1 MNLPLLANRSWRMRC
16 SRVVFGDGDGDGI
29 GVSGDGVGVD
39 GVDGVGFVDAAVNGD
54 FGVMA
59 ASNTLR

>member
-1 MNLPLLANRSWRMRC
+1 MRC

-29 GVSGDGVGVD
+29 GVSGAGVGVD